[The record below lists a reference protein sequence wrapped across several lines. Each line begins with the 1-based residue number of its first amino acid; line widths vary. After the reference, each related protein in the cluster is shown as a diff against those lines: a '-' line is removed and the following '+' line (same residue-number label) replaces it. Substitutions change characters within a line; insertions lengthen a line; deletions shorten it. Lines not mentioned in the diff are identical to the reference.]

1 MTVRTTRQRAVTALT
16 ATMSAVLVAGLAACG
31 NDGDSAGAG
40 GDGGSDEVSLRIAW
54 SGSDERNTRT
64 QDALDL
70 YVEQNPHV
78 EISVEYTTATNFWD
92 RLTTQVAG
100 GNAPDIIQ
108 MSGQVLSQYA
118 TSDVLLDLGPYVD
131 DGTIDVDG
139 WEEEPLEAQT
149 IDGVLYGIPPGLD
162 GHALVYDATKFEEL
176 GIEPPSET
184 WTWSEFGDLAREIAA
199 AGGEGYYGTEDGGPQ
214 YEVLQSFL
222 NQRGKQLFDGNE
234 LGFEAA
240 DVQDLWQFWGDLRED
255 GAAVPAD
262 LQTAQGANPE
272 NSGVVQGYAAMDFTT
287 SSQYTNFVGL
297 SPGEVGMATYPFGDD
312 GEPGQVWRAGMAWSV
327 TRTSASAD
335 EAAKLIDFL
344 VNDSEAGAL
353 LQTTRGVPASP
364 AIREEVLGTVD
375 ETEQRSFEHLEIVQ
389 SHDALVTPVLPTGF
403 GDFNDL
409 YQRLYY
415 EYAFGRMSLDE
426 AADQLMSEAPGLLG

>member
-16 ATMSAVLVAGLAACG
+16 ATMCAVLVAGLAACG
-31 NDGDSAGAG
+31 SDGDSAGAEG
-40 GDGGSDEVSLRIAW
+40 GDGDVSLRIAW

-70 YVEQNPHV
+70 FMEQNPNV
-78 EISVEYTTATNFWD
+78 DISVEYTTATNFWD

-118 TSDVLLDLGPYVD
+118 TSDVLLDLGPFVD

-149 IDGVLYGIPPGLD
+149 IDGTLYGIPPGLD
-162 GHALVYDATKFEEL
+162 GHALVYDATKLQEL

-184 WTWSEFGDLAREIAA
+184 WTWSEFADLAREIAA

-240 DVQDLWQFWGDLRED
+240 DVEELWQFWGDLRED

-312 GEPGQVWRAGMAWSV
+312 GEPGQVWRAGMAWSI
-327 TRTSASAD
+327 TRTSANA
-335 EAAKLIDFL
+335 ETAAELIDFL

-364 AIREEVLGTVD
+364 TIREEVLGTVD
-375 ETEQRSFEHLEIVQ
+375 ETEQRSFEHLETVQ
-389 SHDALVTPVLPTGF
+389 AHDAQVTPVLPTGF

-415 EYAFGRMSLDE
+415 EYAFGRMSLED
-426 AADQLMSEAPGLLG
+426 AVGQLMSEAPGLLG